1 MYLFLKLCTNTESF
15 SRHFE
20 LLHIHY
26 SHNDDKHSLLW
37 DKFIILI
44 KLLPV
49 HSKMQHFGV
58 GGGSETFGYLKLYK
72 RQTINV
78 SFSLSPASLILAK
91 NPLTVHVSYIINDF
105 RCDVTG
111 AGYPCLTEIQY
122 NFNGSNSFG
131 TMKIYS
137 RRGSLS

>member
-15 SRHFE
+15 SRQFE

-44 KLLPV
+44 KLL
-49 HSKMQHFGV
+49 
-58 GGGSETFGYLKLYK
+58 KLYK
-72 RQTINV
+72 RRTINV
-78 SFSLSPASLILAK
+78 SFSQSPASLILAN
-91 NPLTVHVSYIINDF
+91 NPLTVYVSYIINGF

-111 AGYPCLTEIQY
+111 EGYPCLTEIQ
-122 NFNGSNSFG
+122 
-131 TMKIYS
+131 
-137 RRGSLS
+137 